1 MITDDWDILLS
12 EDEENEWDNEW
23 ICQACEHGPMKADD
37 TKCERCGCKK
47 DAKFRDDG
55 MDYEEDGWGEEKEE
69 VEEIWYP

>member
-1 MITDDWDILLS
+1 
-12 EDEENEWDNEW
+12 
-23 ICQACEHGPMKADD
+23 MKADD

-55 MDYEEDGWGEEKEE
+55 LDYEEDGWGEEKEE